1 MSTQKTDQMGKKS
14 FRMTTGEKYEAMFD
28 PYYIINYKQQ
38 SQNQTSYENFYKTNP
53 LCNNIVGDYKGNFK
67 YSTTINKTCQEA
79 FAESLLLVG
88 LVGHTLRECLLL
100 QQMQETQD
108 PEAKFR

>member
-1 MSTQKTDQMGKKS
+1 MHVLFCLGANTSFDQIKKSSQACYLKADAYTQSIIEMSTQKTDQMGKKS

-67 YSTTINKTCQEA
+67 YSTTINRTC
-79 FAESLLLVG
+79 
-88 LVGHTLRECLLL
+88 
-100 QQMQETQD
+100 
-108 PEAKFR
+108 